1 VEFSLILPA
10 VQHSA
15 RFLQE
20 LRNEASALGICEAV
34 SICFLPRGIIDVMAR
49 AAGWVFVCGWGLGLG
64 VAADETG
71 ERALRWLPLLSL
83 VHAFALPDD
92 HPYRAGVTFQKLK
105 HRVWTGSPG

>member
-1 VEFSLILPA
+1 MLFASRHYRRDGEGGRMGVC
-10 VQHSA
+10 
-15 RFLQE
+15 
-20 LRNEASALGICEAV
+20 LRV
-34 SICFLPRGIIDVMAR
+34 
-49 AAGWVFVCGWGLGLG
+49 GLGLG